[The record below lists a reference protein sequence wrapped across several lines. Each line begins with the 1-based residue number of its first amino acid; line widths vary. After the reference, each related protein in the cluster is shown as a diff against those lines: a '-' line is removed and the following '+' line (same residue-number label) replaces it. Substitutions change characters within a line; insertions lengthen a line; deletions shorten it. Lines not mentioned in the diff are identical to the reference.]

1 MTTLNEVLPKSARP
15 MPVSDLGPVVATQR
29 GWEVV
34 HDRNGYCELLVECPR
49 LYDFLSEKGFDQFGK
64 PLTETVNG
72 SGEKETEQD
81 PQPLTREGLMKMEFA
96 QLKEMAVQNEI
107 TEKSREKIVNEL
119 CTLFGLE

>member
-15 MPVSDLGPVVATQR
+15 MPVSDLGPVIATQR

-49 LYDFLSEKGFDQFGK
+49 LYDFLAEKGFDQFGK
-64 PLTETVNG
+64 ALGQSEGQTEG
-72 SGEKETEQD
+72 QEE
-81 PQPLTREGLMKMEFA
+81 PQELTRESLTKMDFA
-96 QLKEMAVQNEI
+96 KLKEMAVQNEI